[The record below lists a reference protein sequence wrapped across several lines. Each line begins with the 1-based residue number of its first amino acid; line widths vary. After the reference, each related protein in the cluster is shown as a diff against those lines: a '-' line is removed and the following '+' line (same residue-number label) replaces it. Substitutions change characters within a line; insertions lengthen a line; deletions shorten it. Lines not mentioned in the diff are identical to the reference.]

1 MKEVGLL
8 LVVPREN
15 ELTRVADAINN
26 DYCATLIIPSD
37 ITKRE
42 NVEHELLIKQYFE
55 VNNQV
60 FLTID

>member
-1 MKEVGLL
+1 MLL
-8 LVVPREN
+8 
-15 ELTRVADAINN
+15 TMI
-26 DYCATLIIPSD
+26 IIPSD

-42 NVEHELLIKQYFE
+42 NVEKSFQGTKTKFNQISCWINNVEHELLIKQYFE